1 MALILFDTNIFID
14 MLNGVHEATVEL
26 GNYGNPAISVI
37 TYMELRSGEVPRP
50 KDKPILDAVLAEF
63 TVLQLSPQIIEHA
76 ISIRGNSLI
85 TPPRIKLPDALIAA
99 TALSHQAAL
108 VSRNHKDFT
117 GVPIVVHIPY
127 DYDSITGTV
136 SNLRE
141 PYSAPPN
148 TGHPDIR

>member
-1 MALILFDTNIFID
+1 MALTLFDTNIFID

-76 ISIRGNSLI
+76 ISIRGN
-85 TPPRIKLPDALIAA
+85 TQDTRTFGKEWG
-99 TALSHQAAL
+99 HQ
-108 VSRNHKDFT
+108 VSDINRYARANW
-117 GVPIVVHIPY
+117 VPGI
-127 DYDSITGTV
+127 G
-136 SNLRE
+136 
-141 PYSAPPN
+141 
-148 TGHPDIR
+148 